1 MGHGKVY
8 MMPKLFL
15 EFVNESLEE
24 LVKEATNYCK
34 VHKIIGEKYYK
45 VYPISLKSI

>member
-34 VHKIIGEKYYK
+34 VHKIIGEKYNINK
-45 VYPISLKSI
+45 VIHADCI